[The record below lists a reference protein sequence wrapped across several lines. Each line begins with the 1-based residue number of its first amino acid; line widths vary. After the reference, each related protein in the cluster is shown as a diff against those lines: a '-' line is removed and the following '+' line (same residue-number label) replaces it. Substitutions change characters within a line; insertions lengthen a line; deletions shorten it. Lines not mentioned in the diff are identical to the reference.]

1 MAWNGLAAASQPVG
15 ACSIMVPVQPKPG
28 VTPLARINDVPQPKM
43 SACAQPKMS
52 VWCAKVTPASPR
64 AHLPFLTLRFEGGL
78 SFTALPAPT
87 SSCSS
92 SGKGLERSAMM
103 SAMPMA
109 VAATAASG
117 FTFFPF
123 FLRLEGARSL
133 VPCPLP
139 RSSFS
144 TAESSAGS
152 KDRRG
157 VVAAGEP
164 VAEEGGEPAVEGS
177 LVERGVCPV
186 GASTISLMC
195 PNRMRACRGGR
206 SLITAG
212 VPACASSAASVSAAS
227 FALRAFSSSVL
238 GGGSVGRCER

>member
-1 MAWNGLAAASQPVG
+1 MHSIPSSSNWKLEAYIFSINTLKTLGGDLPARLGHMLDWHGLENCLS
-15 ACSIMVPVQPKPG
+15 VPAVLL
-28 VTPLARINDVPQPKM
+28 T
-43 SACAQPKMS
+43 
-52 VWCAKVTPASPR
+52 VTPASPR

-87 SSCSS
+87 SSFSS

-152 KDRRG
+152 KGRRG

-164 VAEEGGEPAVEGS
+164 VADGGEPAVEGG
-177 LVERGVCPV
+177 LVESGVCPV

-206 SLITAG
+206 SLITNG
-212 VPACASSAASVSAAS
+212 VPASALPLRPQSGDMGAWAASP
-227 FALRAFSSSVL
+227 
-238 GGGSVGRCER
+238 